1 MRTPSSGPSRSDAP
15 CRACHIGCVPFT
27 TESIPNLTGKTA
39 LITGANSGLGL
50 ESARALAAKG
60 AHVILA
66 VRSEEK
72 GRQALDEIA
81 AEHPLASLEILPLD
95 LSRLA
100 SIRQAAKLVKSAHK
114 RLDILLNNAGVMAM
128 PYTLTEDGFELQFGT
143 NHLGH
148 FALTGLLF
156 ELLLNAASA
165 RVVNVSSQVHVVGR
179 MRFHDLNWK
188 DGYSKWGAYTMS
200 KVSNLLFTYELAR
213 RIAQKGLPVLSVA
226 AHPGYAATHLQQ
238 RGAELAGAKL
248 TAKLVK
254 LLNPIGGQ
262 SAAMGALPQ
271 LYAATAADVL
281 PCDYVGAGGWF
292 GARGYPKKVRS
303 AKHTYDE
310 DAMRTLWEK
319 SEALTSVRYEAL

>member
-1 MRTPSSGPSRSDAP
+1 
-15 CRACHIGCVPFT
+15 VPFT

-66 VRSEEK
+66 VRSEDK
-72 GRQALDEIA
+72 GRQARDEIA
-81 AEHPLASLEILPLD
+81 ADHPLASLEILPLD

-100 SIRQAAKLVKSAHK
+100 SVRAAAETLKRSHK
-114 RLDILLNNAGVMAM
+114 RLDILLNNAGVMAT

-156 ELLLNAASA
+156 ELLLKAPGA
-165 RVVNVSSQVHVVGR
+165 RVVNVSSQVHLVGR
-179 MRFHDLNWK
+179 MRFDDLAWQH
-188 DGYSKWGAYTMS
+188 GYSKWGAYNMS
-200 KVSNLLFTYELAR
+200 KVANLLFTYELAR
-213 RIAQKGLPVLSVA
+213 RIASKGLSVLSVA
-226 AHPGYAATHLQQ
+226 AHPGYAATNLQQ
-238 RGAELAGAKL
+238 RGAELSGATL
-248 TAKLVK
+248 TAKLIK
-254 LLNPIGGQ
+254 LLNPLGGQ

-281 PCDYVGAGGWF
+281 PCDYVGAGAWF
-292 GARGYPKKVRS
+292 GARGYPKKTHS
-303 AKHTYDE
+303 AKHTHDP
-310 DAMRTLWEK
+310 DAMRRLWEE